1 MSRDVAQIGAR
12 VVAAIRD
19 AAIEQ
24 EVVRAARIAAEDADA
39 GASIWL
45 RAAARLDLGGEV
57 SRVVELLESAGAAP
71 AQIERMREILRE
83 ATP

>member
-12 VVAAIRD
+12 VVAAIRG
-19 AAIEQ
+19 AGIAQ
-24 EVVRAARIAAEDADA
+24 EVVRAARIAAQDADA

-57 SRVVELLESAGAAP
+57 ERVVELLESAGAAP
-71 AQIERMREILRE
+71 AQIERMHDLLV
-83 ATP
+83 TP